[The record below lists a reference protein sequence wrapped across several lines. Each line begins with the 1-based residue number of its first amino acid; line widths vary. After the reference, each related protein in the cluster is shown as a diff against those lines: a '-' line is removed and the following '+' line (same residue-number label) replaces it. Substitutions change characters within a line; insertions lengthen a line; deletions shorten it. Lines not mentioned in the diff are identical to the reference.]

1 MEKSPATPGGHLL
14 GPLMLSWRT
23 MLGSLWFLPTL
34 IVTSSLVLAVALVE
48 AGVHW
53 GNDFADG
60 WPLLLGASAE
70 GARAMLSAIA
80 TSMATVAGVVFSITI
95 VALSLAS
102 SQYSPR
108 VLASFMSDRTTQG
121 ALGVFVGT
129 FTYCLV
135 VMRTI
140 RSQDEGGGFVPSLAV
155 AVGVA
160 LALCGVGVLI
170 YFIHHVASSIAVSSV
185 LERVGD
191 ETARAIDRLFPDPVG
206 REASVAAAV
215 PALPSVW
222 VTVTAPRSG
231 YLVAVHD
238 QALLSFALE
247 SERVVRFVHR
257 MGDFV
262 VEDQPLAWL
271 SGDAPPSPKEIRR
284 LRSAVIIGR
293 RRTVE
298 QDAPYG
304 FQQLVDIA
312 LRALSPGVND
322 PTTACMCL
330 NQLTRLWVRLA
341 ARRMPSP
348 YRSEKGRLQL
358 VLPGPSF
365 ERVFRDS
372 FEPIVQ
378 SAGGSTAVWE
388 SLLRAIEAMDPV
400 VQERERRMLLEQ
412 AASMLKA
419 GIEAGIGM
427 AEPRRRLSAWA
438 TTLCQDVRRAGN
450 ALAA

>member
-1 MEKSPATPGGHLL
+1 MPHATPGGRLFEPLKLL
-14 GPLMLSWRT
+14 WQT
-23 MLGSLWFLPTL
+23 MLASLWFLPTL
-34 IVTSSLVLAVALVE
+34 IVASSLLLAVALVE
-48 AGVHW
+48 VSVQW
-53 GNDFADG
+53 GNGYADH
-60 WPLLLGASAE
+60 WPMLLSASAE
-70 GARAMLSAIA
+70 GARGMLSAIA

-108 VLASFMSDRTTQG
+108 VLTSFMSDRATQG

-140 RSQDEGGGFVPSLAV
+140 RSPDEGGGFVPALAV
-155 AVGVA
+155 VAGVA

-170 YFIHHVASSIAVSSV
+170 YFIHHVASSITVSSL
-185 LERVGD
+185 LERIGD
-191 ETARAIDRLFPDPVG
+191 DTVRSIDRLFPDPVG
-206 REASVAAAV
+206 REAPVTAVA
-215 PALPSVW
+215 PALPSAWQV
-222 VTVTAPRSG
+222 VTAHRSG
-231 YLVAVHD
+231 YLMAIHD

-247 SERVVRFVHR
+247 SGRVVRFTHC

-262 VEDQPLAWL
+262 VEDQPLAYL
-271 SGDAPPSPKEIRR
+271 SGEAEPSSKEIRR
-284 LRSAVIIGR
+284 LRSAVIIGQ

-330 NQLTRLWVRLA
+330 DQLTRLWVRLA
-341 ARRMPSP
+341 GRRMPSP
-348 YRSEKGRLQL
+348 NRSAEGRLRL

-388 SLLRAIEAMDPV
+388 SLLRAVDALDGV
-400 VQERERRMLLEQ
+400 VKERERRMLLQE
-412 AASMLKA
+412 AASMLRA
-419 GIEAGIGM
+419 GIDASVCL
-427 AEPRRRLSAWA
+427 ADPHRRLSELA
-438 TTLCQDVRRAGN
+438 TQLYQNVRRAGGP